1 MKGDGITVKIIGLE
15 DEQEFSE
22 LLAKAQVEA
31 AMRICPKEL
40 RLKVLDN
47 ALKILK
53 GESDIAQ

>member
-1 MKGDGITVKIIGLE
+1 MKGDEITVKIIGVE

-22 LLAKAQVEA
+22 TLAKAQVEA
-31 AMRICPKEL
+31 AMRMCPKEL

-53 GESDIAQ
+53 GESEIAQ

>member
-15 DEQEFSE
+15 DSQEFSE

-31 AMRICPKEL
+31 AMRMCPKEL
-40 RLKVLDN
+40 RLQVLDN

-53 GESDIAQ
+53 GEIEVAQ